1 MGFAFKQS
9 VGPWALIGSISLL
22 GASHVWAQ
30 SCTGQTTNIS
40 TATTTSINVT
50 SNECLNVLSSGSINT
65 STITGESISIG
76 ASVNGAAIQNAGTIG
91 PASVTSVAPTILN
104 FGTASSLMNQGTI
117 TSNNMSGA
125 VDNTRG
131 TFSVLSNTGLIAG
144 TNSSNGITNWGLIT
158 SLSNTDGGSIT
169 ATDSGIA
176 IFNGDTIAT
185 LNNGRGSIISATQV
199 DSANWINTIFNVGR
213 IDSLLNE
220 GTISAVDTLTTN
232 ANAFAISNNDAH
244 AVIGHLSNVGTIRAT
259 SIGGAQAIRNHGTI
273 NSLLNSGTITGETI
287 SNSLGLG
294 IVNVTNASIV
304 DLNNT
309 GTISGLAASGGTTYG
324 LLNMEGATITTLT
337 NSGTI
342 QARTTNS
349 ERGEYGFEYG
359 ISNSGLIDALNN
371 AGTIST
377 AGVGKFSIYN
387 DGTINTLNN
396 SGTISAGE
404 ASTVIWNYGT
414 IGALTNSGTISAG
427 HRGSGLYTGNGLDRL
442 VNSGTITVGD
452 DGYGIYNPG
461 AITSLINS
469 GTISAG
475 NNGWGVYNY
484 PYSDSAIHTLTN
496 TGVISGGSVGIW
508 NGGTI
513 TTLNNAQGGNSSS
526 PSTTALTYNGN
537 LPSNYNIIINS
548 PSRYGQLNLLGAS
561 GTMAFNIYGNTGT
574 TLVDGVPASRITTN
588 RYFNVLSGLYD
599 LSNVTGTTGTY
610 GRLNYRLVPDAAIE
624 NSWDLL
630 FDLSVVDTQS
640 SLESSAHALR
650 SVYALQTSTLAAGLN
665 YDCAIFDK
673 NGVCVSAG
681 GRYNRVN
688 TGETKAANGL
698 LMGAYQVHPHL
709 RLGAWVDQNL
719 SVNTGAGI
727 RLSNSKP
734 MFGVFG
740 VWSADRSGQ
749 GLALKVSAGYGDKDL
764 TVTREVIGSSEAG
777 SGTTRLTTQGV
788 SAVVSYHA
796 PVMANWIAS
805 PYLGARYTKIKSSAY
820 TESDA
825 ISLPLTYGELKQEAA
840 TALAGIHL
848 SGRWTSK
855 MGVFAGLGAE
865 LDTTTRGNNYLATGM
880 DGLTAITFSPNMKR
894 LRGSANIGAYFDV
907 DKAQRISWSTVYREE
922 AFSSINT
929 LSSMLVYTAGF

>member
-30 SCTGQTTNIS
+30 SCTGGTTTVS
-40 TATTTSINVT
+40 TAITTPMGVT
-50 SNECLNVLSSGSINT
+50 SNECLNILSSGSVNT
-65 STITGESISIG
+65 STIRGESISIG

-91 PASVTSVAPTILN
+91 PASTSSYAPTILN

-117 TSNNMSGA
+117 TSNNISGA

-144 TNSSNGITNWGLIT
+144 TNSSNGITNWGLIS

-169 ATDSGIA
+169 ATDSGLA
-176 IFNGDTIAT
+176 IFNGDTITT
-185 LNNGRGSIISATQV
+185 LNNGSGSTIATTQTNGF
-199 DSANWINTIFNVGR
+199 SWTYAILNNGSVG
-213 IDSLLNE
+213 
-220 GTISAVDTLTTN
+220 T
-232 ANAFAISNNDAH
+232 
-244 AVIGHLSNVGTIRAT
+244 LSNAGSIRAT
-259 SIGGAQAIRNHGTI
+259 TTSNA
-273 NSLLNSGTITGETI
+273 NSW
-287 SNSLGLG
+287 G
-294 IVNVTNASIV
+294 IVNNGTNTTIGT
-304 DLNNT
+304 LNNT
-309 GTISGLAASGGTTYG
+309 GTISATSTQDAYGILNLGTISTLFNSGTIVGETTSSYSGLGILNAAGASIGTLTNAGTIRGSAASGGSAYG
-324 LLNMEGATITTLT
+324 LY
-337 NSGTI
+337 NSG
-342 QARTTNS
+342 S
-349 ERGEYGFEYG
+349 
-359 ISNSGLIDALNN
+359 
-371 AGTIST
+371 
-377 AGVGKFSIYN
+377 
-387 DGTINTLNN
+387 INTLNN
-396 SGTISAGE
+396 SGVISAGE
-404 ASTVIWNYGT
+404 ASTVIWNDGT

-427 HRGSGLYTGNGLDRL
+427 HRGSGLYTGNGIDRL
-442 VNSGTITVGD
+442 VNLGTITVGD

-508 NGGTI
+508 NGGAI
-513 TTLNNAQGGNSSS
+513 TTLNNAQGGNGSS

-548 PSRYGQLNLLGAS
+548 PSRYGQLNILGAS

-574 TLVDGVPASRITTN
+574 TLVDGVPASRITAS
-588 RYFNVLSGLYD
+588 RYVNVLSGLYD

-610 GRLNYRLVPDAAIE
+610 GRLNYRLVANETTVNA
-624 NSWDLL
+624 WDLL

-640 SLESSAHALR
+640 SLESSAQALR

-665 YDCAIFDK
+665 YDCSIFDK
-673 NGVCVSAG
+673 NGICVSAG
-681 GRYNRVN
+681 GRYQRVN